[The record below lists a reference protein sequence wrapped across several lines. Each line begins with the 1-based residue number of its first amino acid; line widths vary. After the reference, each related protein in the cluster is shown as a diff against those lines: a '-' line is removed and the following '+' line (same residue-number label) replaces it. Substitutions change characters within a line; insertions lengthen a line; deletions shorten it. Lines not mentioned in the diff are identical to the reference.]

1 MKPYAKKNRTV
12 IACSACRASKVR
24 CVKSIASS
32 PCKRCSDLGLSCH
45 FTLKLSQQSG
55 LINKRI
61 ITSIQP
67 RPGPIASADT
77 TRVNLPVLPPK
88 SYLVEV
94 MEVFFGN
101 QYHGIFPFIHKPSF
115 MDFLQADSFNP
126 ETYFAEYTSRVNS
139 DSCVSSLS
147 YPEPVL
153 LLSILALCSRL
164 HPGTSLAY
172 GRFLEN
178 DSPERFVPDVSIWEA
193 PAQKRLSIDV
203 VSASNASNYFGWHA
217 RRIMK
222 DVFDSPT
229 VQRIQAFTLLSSH
242 EWGEG
247 NNSRSFLYI
256 GIAARMALILGLGNE
271 TTEPDDEIE
280 DINIRQ
286 VVIESKRRTI
296 WSVYMMDRCN
306 SSGRQRSPAIRI
318 DDIRI
323 NLPAL
328 ESDFIFGNA
337 NLSLTYQQLRGRMC
351 SSTDNSTPDVS
362 LVGSTIMIFEIW
374 ARIAKWVGEVGAKYE
389 ADSPWLPESTFYD
402 LSRSIDRVEELLPPN
417 FKLTNFNLKM
427 HMQLG
432 TATHFGYFHGLLL
445 TCRIFLNR
453 EYLFCNPSSFPE
465 GWWKNLTV
473 QLLRSLEQLT
483 STMETLRQKD
493 MMVIAPFTGF
503 EVFTCVVTAFYIC
516 AFPNEILLENMP
528 IEEYG
533 MHGTL
538 EEVAAWKFKYKK
550 LALNSL
556 ELLSSWSLAW
566 ELARKWQKLSVKLG
580 ILFGQL
586 AQSRSSEFNSDC
598 LRHSMHD
605 YGSSEVLEL
614 YSPRRGANLQDES
627 EREILRLLSKEDDQS
642 RLNSGSSLSSSA
654 IQLLAVPAFS
664 FFTKHCSIYPGWSEN
679 DFTE

>member
-1 MKPYAKKNRTV
+1 M
-12 IACSACRASKVR
+12 
-24 CVKSIASS
+24 
-32 PCKRCSDLGLSCH
+32 
-45 FTLKLSQQSG
+45 
-55 LINKRI
+55 
-61 ITSIQP
+61 
-67 RPGPIASADT
+67 
-77 TRVNLPVLPPK
+77 
-88 SYLVEV
+88 
-94 MEVFFGN
+94 FFGN
-101 QYHGIFPFIHKPSF
+101 QYQGIFPFIHKPSF

-126 ETYFAEYTSRVNS
+126 ETYIAEYTSWAKS
-139 DSCVSSLS
+139 ESYMSSLS

-164 HPGTSLAY
+164 HHGTSLAY

-178 DSPERFVPDVSIWEA
+178 DLPEYFVPDTSVWER

-217 RRIMK
+217 RRLIK
-222 DVFDSPT
+222 EVFDSPT

-256 GIAARMALILGLGNE
+256 GIAARMALLLGLGNE
-271 TTEPDDEIE
+271 TTELDDEID

-337 NLSLTYQQLRGRMC
+337 NLSMTYQQLKSRLC
-351 SSTDNSTPDVS
+351 SSTDNSTVEVS
-362 LVGSTIMIFEIW
+362 LVGFTIMMFESW

-389 ADSPWLPESTFYD
+389 TDSPWLPESTFYD
-402 LSRSIDRVEELLPPN
+402 LSRSIDRVEELLPLN

-432 TATHFGYFHGLLL
+432 TAIHFGYFHGLLL

-465 GWWKNLTV
+465 GWWKNLIV

-483 STMETLRQKD
+483 STMETLRPKNL
-493 MMVIAPFTGF
+493 MVIAPFTGF
-503 EVFTCVVTAFYIC
+503 EIFTCVVTAFYFC

-533 MHGTL
+533 IHGTL
-538 EEVAAWKFKYKK
+538 EEIAAWKFKYKK
-550 LALNSL
+550 LALNCL

-566 ELARKWQKLSVKLG
+566 ELGRKWQKLSVKLG
-580 ILFGQL
+580 VLFGQL
-586 AQSRSSEFNSDC
+586 AQSGSSEFNSDC
-598 LRHSMHD
+598 LRHSMQD
-605 YGSSEVLEL
+605 YGSSEVLEV
-614 YSPRRGANLQDES
+614 YSPRRGVNPQDKS
-627 EREILRLLSKEDDQS
+627 EREIFRLLSKAEDQS
-642 RLNSGSSLSSSA
+642 QLNSGNSLSSSA

-664 FFTKHCSIYPGWSEN
+664 FVTKHSSIYPGWSESE
-679 DFTE
+679 FTDLIMDAEG